1 MYNSIAKDEDKYFWN
16 SPDNFVSLSRYSE
29 NKGIRYHGT
38 SDDFLTNNILTNTVG
53 KITLP
58 ENKSTV
64 IKENRSKS
72 SKTLEKYT
80 SHPIK
85 PIARFNESPNKVNNV
100 ASSLSVS
107 ENLNFNKQLLED
119 NMFTGKGFGFKINS
133 TILGNGLNTRRNQMQ
148 PNLNINNTNHEVNNI
163 QRSKEYNI
171 FKSTV
176 KRTKKDKNV
185 GIELHQEEHNPNQY
199 DCIFIFI

>member
-1 MYNSIAKDEDKYFWN
+1 MYNSISKDQEKYFWN
-16 SPDNFVSLSRYSE
+16 SPDNYVSLSRYSE
-29 NKGIRYHGT
+29 NKGIRYHGI
-38 SDDFLTNNILTNTVG
+38 SDEFLTNNILPNIVG

-64 IKENRSKS
+64 VKENRSKS

-85 PIARFNESPNKVNNV
+85 PIARFNESPKKVNNV
-100 ASSLSVS
+100 GSSLSVS

-133 TILGNGLNTRRNQMQ
+133 TILGNSLNKRRNQMQ
-148 PNLNINNTNHEVNNI
+148 QNNNHNEVNNI

-171 FKSTV
+171 SKSTV

-185 GIELHQEEHNPNQY
+185 GIQIHQDEHNPNQY
-199 DCIFIFI
+199 DCILFLLSYL